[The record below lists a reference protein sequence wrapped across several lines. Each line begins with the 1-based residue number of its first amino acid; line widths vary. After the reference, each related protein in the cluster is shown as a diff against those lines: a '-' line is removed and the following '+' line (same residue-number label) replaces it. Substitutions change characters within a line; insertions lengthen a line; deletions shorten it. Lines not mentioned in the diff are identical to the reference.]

1 MHRRQMQGLSRTDSN
16 QLCSEL
22 HKRWRT
28 RSSSWEFFCVCV
40 VDFHVSFSQCGQD
53 ANFCLDSSAVCG
65 VCPSGS
71 ICELKFGQCVEVTR
85 DLFCCFCLLNNHLK
99 KKLPPCNPSI
109 PICNPNTRP
118 NDGGQYF
125 CNSNCLWTELNE
137 PLVEIVPN
145 EEVEIHDTFTMFWRF
160 FDASNCAIPEGCAVP
175 GSKKEKNASDFC
187 LFDPVS
193 TGWNLLLKFDTRIS
207 NIGTRLL
214 FFRMLFEPFLW
225 FDQHVRCSSPV

>member
-71 ICELKFGQCVEVTR
+71 ICELKFGAMRRGNERSFLLLLFVEQP
-85 DLFCCFCLLNNHLK
+85 FK
-99 KKLPPCNPSI
+99 KKAASLQSFDSHLQSQHEAQRW
-109 PICNPNTRP
+109 RP
-118 NDGGQYF
+118 VLLQ
-125 CNSNCLWTELNE
+125 LQ
-137 PLVEIVPN
+137 
-145 EEVEIHDTFTMFWRF
+145 
-160 FDASNCAIPEGCAVP
+160 
-175 GSKKEKNASDFC
+175 
-187 LFDPVS
+187 LFVD
-193 TGWNLLLKFDTRIS
+193 RI
-207 NIGTRLL
+207 
-214 FFRMLFEPFLW
+214 E
-225 FDQHVRCSSPV
+225 